1 MSIQSK
7 LLSPTYVRAENEGA
21 RILVVE
27 GAEETRDGIQRL
39 LERDGYLV
47 DPARNEQDAV
57 AKALHRP
64 PALILVSP
72 GGAPAEVI
80 AMAGR
85 IRNQARL
92 GDKVPIVNFCV
103 ASLAEG
109 EERGMGDN
117 IYLTRPDN
125 FNQLR
130 ALLYRLLP
138 ASDT

>member
-1 MSIQSK
+1 MRSQFK
-7 LLSPTYVRAENEGA
+7 LLSSPYGSAKIEGA
-21 RILVVE
+21 AILVVE
-27 GAEETRDGIQRL
+27 SVEETRDGIQRL

-57 AKALHRP
+57 AKALHQP

-72 GGAPAEVI
+72 GSAPAEVI

-85 IRNQARL
+85 IRHRAAL
-92 GDKVPIVNFCV
+92 GKAVPIVIFCV

-109 EERGMGDN
+109 EERGMGDHV
-117 IYLTRPDN
+117 YLTRPDN

-130 ALLYRLLP
+130 ALLYRLLH
-138 ASDT
+138 TGI